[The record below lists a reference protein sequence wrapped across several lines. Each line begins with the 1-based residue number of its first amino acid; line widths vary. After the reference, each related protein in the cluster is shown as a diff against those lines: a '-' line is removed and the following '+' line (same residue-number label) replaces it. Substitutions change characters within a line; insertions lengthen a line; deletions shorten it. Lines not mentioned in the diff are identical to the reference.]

1 MQEINLL
8 CFGFGQVAKEFL
20 KNLLKYNIKINL
32 NTTSRKKTGEY
43 KYLKLKY
50 KNFSFDENKF
60 DKKLLVEIKKFS
72 HILVSTPPVGSKDL
86 FLELIG
92 SNFNLLNK
100 SKWIT
105 YLSSTS
111 VYGDHK
117 GNWVDENSKL
127 IPNSKKAKIRLEIEN
142 KWKDLSKN
150 YPIQIFRLAGIYSKE
165 ENLITRI
172 KKSNSRI
179 VKKKNHKFSRVHV
192 EDISGFLLSSL
203 ENFKSGEIYNI
214 ADDKPI
220 SNEEVLNEILEKY
233 TLKSPTIIDF
243 EDLEN
248 SALKK
253 IYLSSKQVKNSKA
266 KKFFNYELIYPT
278 IREGLNLL

>member
-20 KNLLKYNIKINL
+20 KNLLKFNIKINL
-32 NTTSRKKTGEY
+32 ITTSRKKTGVY

-50 KNFSFDENKF
+50 KNFSFYETKF
-60 DKKLLVEIKKFS
+60 DKKLLIQIKKFS

-127 IPNSKKAKIRLEIEN
+127 IPNSTKAKIRLEIEN

-165 ENLITRI
+165 KNLITRI

-179 VKKKNHKFSRVHV
+179 VKKKNHKLSRVHL

-203 ENFKSGEIYNI
+203 ENFRSGEIYNI

-248 SALKK
+248 SALKEF
-253 IYLSSKQVKNSKA
+253 YSSSKQVKNSKA
-266 KKFFNYELIYPT
+266 KKFFNYKLIYPT

>member
-20 KNLLKYNIKINL
+20 KSLLKYNIKINL

-50 KNFSFDENKF
+50 KNFSFDETKF
-60 DKKLLVEIKKFS
+60 DKKLLIEIRKFS

-248 SALKK
+248 SALKE

>member
-20 KNLLKYNIKINL
+20 KSLLKYNIKINL

-50 KNFSFDENKF
+50 KNFSFDETKF
-60 DKKLLVEIKKFS
+60 DKKLLIEIKKFS

-248 SALKK
+248 SALKE

-266 KKFFNYELIYPT
+266 KIFFNYELIYPT

>member
-1 MQEINLL
+1 M
-8 CFGFGQVAKEFL
+8 
-20 KNLLKYNIKINL
+20 
-32 NTTSRKKTGEY
+32 
-43 KYLKLKY
+43 
-50 KNFSFDENKF
+50 
-60 DKKLLVEIKKFS
+60 
-72 HILVSTPPVGSKDL
+72 
-86 FLELIG
+86 
-92 SNFNLLNK
+92 
-100 SKWIT
+100 
-105 YLSSTS
+105 
-111 VYGDHK
+111 
-117 GNWVDENSKL
+117 
-127 IPNSKKAKIRLEIEN
+127 
-142 KWKDLSKN
+142 SKN

>member
-20 KNLLKYNIKINL
+20 KSLLKYNIKINL

-50 KNFSFDENKF
+50 KNFSFDETKF
-60 DKKLLVEIKKFS
+60 DKKLLIEIKKFS

-248 SALKK
+248 SALKE

>member
-50 KNFSFDENKF
+50 KNFSFDETKF
-60 DKKLLVEIKKFS
+60 DKKLLIEIRKFS

-248 SALKK
+248 SALKE

-266 KKFFNYELIYPT
+266 KTFFNYELIYPT

>member
-50 KNFSFDENKF
+50 KNFSFDETKF
-60 DKKLLVEIKKFS
+60 DKKLLIEIKKFS